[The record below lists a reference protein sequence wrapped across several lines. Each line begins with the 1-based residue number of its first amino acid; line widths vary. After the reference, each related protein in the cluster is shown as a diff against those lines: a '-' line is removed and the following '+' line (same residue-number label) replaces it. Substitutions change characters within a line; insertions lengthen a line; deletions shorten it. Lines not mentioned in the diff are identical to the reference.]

1 MATPLHS
8 IGEIAEQI
16 RGVTYRKQDASTTKR
31 DGYLPILRAGNI
43 TDFGL
48 MYEDLVYVPS
58 SKISLRQMVKEND
71 ILIAASSGSI
81 EVVGKAARAL
91 QDFSGG
97 FGGFCKILRLKAQVD
112 AAYFSHFF
120 KTPEYRRKISSLAAG
135 ANINNLKNEHLDSL
149 KIPLPPLAEQKRIA
163 AILDA
168 TDALRAKRRET
179 LAQLDAFLKSTFIEM
194 FGDPIANPKS
204 FPVKELAEFY
214 INKKEGVKCGPFG
227 SALKKGELVDSGVP
241 VWNMDNIENS
251 GRMALPFRMWVT
263 EEKYRKLESYTV
275 LDGDILIS
283 RAGTVGKMCVARTQG
298 GLSIISTNL
307 IRLRLGNRLL
317 PIYFVSLMTYC
328 KGRVG
333 RLKTGPDG
341 AFTHMGTG
349 VLDTLK
355 FPYPPINLQHRFATI
370 VESVEQQKAR
380 MRAHLTELDA
390 LFASLQ
396 HRAFNGEL

>member
-16 RGVTYRKQDASTTKR
+16 RGVTYRKQDASATKR

-48 MYEDLVYVPS
+48 TYEDLVYVPS
-58 SKISLRQMVKEND
+58 SKISPRQMVKEND

-120 KTPEYRRKISSLAAG
+120 KTPEYRRKVSSLAAG

-168 TDALRAKRRET
+168 ADELRAKRREAIT
-179 LAQLDAFLKSTFIEM
+179 QLDVFLQSTFIEM
-194 FGDPIANPKS
+194 FGDPVSN
-204 FPVKELAEFY
+204 
-214 INKKEGVKCGPFG
+214 PFG
-227 SALKKGELVDSGVP
+227 WDRLAFGEVIASGPQNGIYKPSMLYGSGTKILRIDSFYNGQEV
-241 VWNMDNIENS
+241 
-251 GRMALPFRMWVT
+251 
-263 EEKYRKLESYTV
+263 V
-275 LDGDILIS
+275 LDGLKRVEVSEQEINSYSLSESDIVINRVNS
-283 RAGTVGKMCVARTQG
+283 RSHLGKCTLMPAMEEPVLFESNMMRLHLDNKQVLPRFMVRFLQTQYVKNQI
-298 GLSIISTNL
+298 LSA
-307 IRLRLGNRLL
+307 
-317 PIYFVSLMTYC
+317 C
-328 KGRVG
+328 KDAVNQSSINQTDI
-333 RLKTGPDG
+333 KS
-341 AFTHMGTG
+341 FQ
-349 VLDTLK
+349 VLV
-355 FPYPPINLQHRFATI
+355 PPLELQGSFATI
-370 VESVEQQKAR
+370 VESVEQQKTK
-380 MRAHLTELDA
+380 MRAHLAELDA